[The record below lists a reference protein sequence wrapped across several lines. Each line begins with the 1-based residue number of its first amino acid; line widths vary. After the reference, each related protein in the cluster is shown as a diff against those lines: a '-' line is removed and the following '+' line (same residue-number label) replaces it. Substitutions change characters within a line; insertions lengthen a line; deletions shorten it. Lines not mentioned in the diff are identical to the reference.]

1 MSKQNGNTSQKK
13 NTKPVKGAKTKKKK
27 RKIRE
32 NPPLAIFLSFIAI
45 CFFTVCVMATYVLA
59 NAIATVNG
67 ELIIDLDEYKANQN
81 QTSFIYAYDKDMNVV
96 ELAKLHGEEN
106 RIWVDLDDISP
117 HMKNAFIALEDE
129 RFYEHG
135 GVDWRRT
142 IGVIVKPSN
151 FGQGG
156 STITQQLI
164 KNYTKENDVTIIRKF
179 NEILTALNLEKH
191 YKKDTIIEAYL
202 NTLYLGSGCYGVQTA
217 SEKYFGKDV
226 SELNAAECAVIASI
240 TQAPTK
246 YNPLLNPEDNRDRQ
260 LWCLKKMWEEGYLTK
275 SEYEEACDF
284 ELVFTNS
291 ENYVSDEEDA
301 PENEEEVI
309 NSFYVDYVIQCV
321 RDDLMT
327 EKGYSKQ
334 QATDAIYYGGLKIY
348 AAVDLEI
355 QSELENVYVN
365 RINFPDLESDDE
377 VDENGDPVLVQSA
390 MTIMDYEGR
399 VVAIVGQ
406 AGPKLENRGLNRAA
420 NSFRQPGSTI
430 KPISTYAPAIEYDYI
445 HFSSMIKDYAITI
458 NGNLWPHNVNQT
470 YGTGGNV
477 TVQYAIQE
485 SHNTVPARIISQ
497 TLTPQASY
505 DFLAN
510 RFHLTQLDPV
520 EDVQLAPLATGAL
533 FNGSTTVEMAAAY
546 APFGN
551 GGMYY
556 YPYSYYKVTNSK
568 GDEIILSN
576 EQPRCERAIS
586 EETADIM
593 CELLQTV
600 NTSHYGDAP
609 NVRDFQIMAKTG
621 TTTNNTN
628 RWFCAGT
635 PYYVA
640 AVWVGFDIPETLDVN
655 VNPGGEIFFTVFDEI
670 HEGLD
675 EREFP
680 KSNGTVKK
688 TYCRQ
693 TGLIAGPTCSS
704 TGTGWYKMS
713 NLPATCTSCTSSG
726 SEIVDDIIEGVGNE
740 INDFINDVL

>member
-1 MSKQNGNTSQKK
+1 MKMPSGNTSKKQKK
-13 NTKPVKGAKTKKKK
+13 QSDKAKAVRIRDNT
-27 RKIRE
+27 
-32 NPPLAIFLSFIAI
+32 PLAIFLAFLTV
-45 CFFTVCVMATYVLA
+45 CFLTVCVMGTYVLA
-59 NAIATVNG
+59 NAIITVNG
-67 ELIIDLDEYKANQN
+67 ELIIDLEEYKANQN

-106 RIWVDLDDISP
+106 RVWVDLDDMSP
-117 HMKNAFIALEDE
+117 YMAKAFIALEDV
-129 RFYEHG
+129 RFQEHS
-135 GVDWRRT
+135 GVDWQRT

-164 KNYTKENDVTIIRKF
+164 KNYTKENDVTIVRKF

-202 NTLYLGSGCYGVQTA
+202 NTLYLGSGCYGVKTA

-246 YNPLLNPEDNRDRQ
+246 YNPLLNPDKNRNRQ
-260 LWCLKKMWEEGYLTK
+260 LFCLEKMYDEGYLTK
-275 SEYEEACDF
+275 AEYEEACDY
-284 ELVFTNS
+284 ELIFTNS
-291 ENYVSDEEDA
+291 DKYVSDNDVET
-301 PENEEEVI
+301 PEAEEEVI

-321 RDDLMT
+321 RDDLMV

-334 QATDAIYYGGLKIY
+334 QATDEIYYGGLKIY
-348 AAVDLEI
+348 AAVDLEV
-355 QSELENVYVN
+355 QEALEDVYEN
-365 RINFPDLESDDE
+365 RKNFPDLESDDE

-406 AGPKLENRGLNRAA
+406 AGKKMENRGFNRAA

-430 KPISTYAPAIEYDYI
+430 KPISTYAPAIELNYLN
-445 HFSSMIKDYAITI
+445 FSSMIKDYAITLPS
-458 NGNLWPHNVNQT
+458 GELWPHNVDQT

-485 SHNTVPARIISQ
+485 SHNTVPARVISQ
-497 TLTPQASY
+497 LLSPQVSY
-505 DFLAN
+505 DFLSKN
-510 RFHLTQLDPV
+510 FHLTQLDST

-533 FNGSTTVEMAAAY
+533 YNGSTTVEMAAAY
-546 APFGN
+546 ATFGN

-576 EQPRCERAIS
+576 EQPKAERAIS

-600 NTSHYGDAP
+600 NTSHYGSAP
-609 NVRDFQIMAKTG
+609 NVRKFQIMAKTG

-640 AVWVGFDIPETLDVN
+640 AVWVGFDIPETLNVN
-655 VNPGGEIFFTVFDEI
+655 INPGGEIFFTVFDKI
-670 HEGLD
+670 HKGLD
-675 EREFP
+675 DKEFP
-680 KSNGTVKK
+680 KSSGTIQKN
-688 TYCRQ
+688 YCRK
-693 TGLIAGPTCSS
+693 TGLLAGSNCSS
-704 TGTGWYKMS
+704 TGVGWYKIS
-713 NLPATCTSCTSSG
+713 NLPSTCTTCVTG
-726 SEIVDDIIEGVGNE
+726 NGAVDDIINGVGNE
-740 INDFINDVL
+740 INDLINGFIP